1 MKLVI
6 TPNENRDLSGRIAA
20 LGLGIDVAHPQN
32 ETETHAAIA
41 DADAF
46 YGNITPAL
54 LAGANRLRW
63 IQSPSISQE
72 RFMFPELI
80 AHPAIMTNPRGIF
93 SEDIADHVLAYILVF
108 ARQLRRY
115 WLAQRERKWVKES
128 AGYPVDVIHLP
139 DTTIGILGLGG
150 IGQAVGKRAHAHD
163 MRVLAVD
170 ARLTEAPPTVERLW
184 GPAGL
189 PHMLAESDWVVICA
203 PETPETHGLF
213 NTQTI
218 GMMKHGSY
226 LINIG
231 RGKIV
236 KLDAVVEAL
245 KSGKLAGV
253 GLDVFETEP
262 LPTEHPLWGM
272 ENVIITPHTAGA
284 GPHIAARR
292 EAVLLDN
299 LRRFVA
305 GQPLENVVDKARW
318 F

>member
-6 TPNENRDLSGRIAA
+6 TPNENRDLLGRIAA
-20 LGLGIDVAHPQN
+20 LGLGIEVAHPQN
-32 ETETHAAIA
+32 EAETLVAIA
-41 DADAF
+41 NADAF

-54 LAGANRLRW
+54 LAGAGHLRW

-80 AHPAIMTNPRGIF
+80 AHPAVMTNPRGIF

-115 WLAQRERKWVKES
+115 WLAQRERQWVKES
-128 AGYPVDVIHLP
+128 AGYPDDTIHLP
-139 DTTIGILGLGG
+139 DTTVGIFGLGG
-150 IGQAVGKRAHAHD
+150 IGQAVAKRARAHD

-170 ARLTEAPPTVERLW
+170 ARLTEAPATVDCLW
-184 GPAGL
+184 GPDEL
-189 PHMLAESDWVVICA
+189 PRMLAESDWVVICA
-203 PETPETHGLF
+203 PETPETRGLF
-213 NTQTI
+213 NAQTI

-226 LINIG
+226 LMNIG

-236 KLDAVVEAL
+236 KLDAVVDAL
-245 KSGKLAGV
+245 KSGKLAGA
-253 GLDVFETEP
+253 GLDVFEAEP
-262 LPTEHPLWGM
+262 LPAEHPLWDM

-284 GPHIAARR
+284 GPHIAERR
-292 EAVLLDN
+292 EAILLEN

-305 GQPLENVVDKARW
+305 GQPLENVVDKVRW